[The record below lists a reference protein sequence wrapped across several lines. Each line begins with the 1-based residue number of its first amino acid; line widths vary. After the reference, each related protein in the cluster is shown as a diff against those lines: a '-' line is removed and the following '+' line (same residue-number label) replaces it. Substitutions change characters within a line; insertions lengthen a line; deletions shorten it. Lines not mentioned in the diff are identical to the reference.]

1 VNAYSRLENTV
12 TTILPWEFI
21 IAHLWN
27 GISQLIT
34 KFNAL
39 LSPQLACCSYYC
51 ASFVCNL
58 FFQVTNTPSNWDGV
72 GYYPHIY
79 IMLCFLWLCSSK
91 DPVQG
96 H

>member
-39 LSPQLACCSYYC
+39 LSP
-51 ASFVCNL
+51 
-58 FFQVTNTPSNWDGV
+58 
-72 GYYPHIY
+72 
-79 IMLCFLWLCSSK
+79 
-91 DPVQG
+91 
-96 H
+96 